1 MEAAVGTAGMLAVAL
16 AEPAVLAAALALA
29 LRAFDARRFPRNACL
44 LGLALAAAE
53 VTRAALALLGV
64 ETARPAVAC
73 AAAAAGLFY
82 AFPGW
87 RRWPAWLGACGL
99 AFVGFAGGADS
110 LAGRA
115 AGLALGAGVTLAWL
129 RPLEIFHGLR
139 VPHPL
144 PPPGPR
150 ADGGPLRLLFVAGEA
165 SADRYGARVLAELRA
180 REPDALAFGVGGPRL
195 RAAGLRGVAGQADL
209 AIVGFTGV
217 LTGLPR
223 LAATYRRLVGLLD
236 RERPDVLVAI
246 DLPEWNAML
255 ALQARARGVPT
266 LCFVAPQVWAW
277 RAGRV
282 AKLADRISKLVVLF
296 PFERAAWERA
306 GVPVACHGHPLAE
319 ELAPRRVPR
328 AEARAKLGL
337 DPERSVLAL
346 APGSRGSELAH
357 HTAPLLA
364 AAARLAAALPGWD
377 LAMPLAAGTPEGR
390 LRAAAERSGLEIRF
404 VRDAAFELFLASD
417 FGLVCSGT
425 ATLEAALA
433 GLPMLIFYRGTALD
447 AARARRL
454 VRVDRIGLPNLL
466 LGEASAKRAQRA
478 EGERSACRPGP
489 RRPAAREEPVFPE
502 LFQEEVTGERLAEA
516 ALAVL
521 RDPARL
527 ARLREACGRVRELVP
542 AVSTSAAVAEEI
554 RALARGAPVSPSRRA
569 PSGAR

>member
-1 MEAAVGTAGMLAVAL
+1 METAAQGSGTLAGTL
-16 AEPAVLAAALALA
+16 AEPAVLAVVLALG
-29 LRAFDARRFPRNACL
+29 LRAFDARRFPRNAWL
-44 LGLALAAAE
+44 LGLGLAAAE
-53 VTRAALALLGV
+53 LTRAALALLAV
-64 ETARPAVAC
+64 ETARPAVTC

-87 RRWPAWLGACGL
+87 RRWPAWLGASGL
-99 AFVGFAGGADS
+99 AFAGLASGQGS
-110 LAGRA
+110 LAERV
-115 AGLALGAGVTLAWL
+115 AGFALGAGGALAWL
-129 RPLEIFHGLR
+129 RPLEVFHGLR

-144 PPPGPR
+144 PPLRPR

-180 REPDALAFGVGGPRL
+180 REPDAQVLGAGGPRL
-195 RAAGLRGVAGQADL
+195 RAAGLRGVEGRGEL
-209 AIVGFTGV
+209 ALVGFTGV

-223 LAATYRRLVGLLD
+223 LAGTYRRLVGLLD

-266 LCFVAPQVWAW
+266 LLFVAPQVWAW

-282 AKLADRISKLVVLF
+282 ARLADRISKLVVLF

-337 DPERSVLAL
+337 DPERSILAL
-346 APGSRGSELAH
+346 APGSRACEPPH

-364 AAARLAAALPGWD
+364 AAGRLAAALPGWD

-404 VRDAAFELFLASD
+404 VRDAAFELFLAAD
-417 FGLVCSGT
+417 FGLICSGT

-433 GLPMLIFYRGTALD
+433 DLPMLVFYRGNALD
-447 AARARRL
+447 AALARRL
-454 VRVDRIGLPNLL
+454 VRIDRIGLPNLL

-478 EGERSACRPGP
+478 EGERSAGL
-489 RRPAAREEPVFPE
+489 REGSEAVFPE
-502 LFQEEVTGERLAEA
+502 LFQEEVTGERLAEV

-527 ARLREACGRVRELVP
+527 ALMREACGRVRELVP
-542 AVSTSAAVAEEI
+542 AAATSAAVAEEI
-554 RALARGAPVSPSRRA
+554 RGLARGAPVSPSRRA